1 MVFLKRW
8 YFCKKKLPHIFLSLG
23 SNTGNKRNHLTSA
36 LNGLQQEA
44 VRLHKVSSFYW
55 SPAWGFDG
63 FPFLNLVAELE
74 TELKPEALLGLIHRL
89 ERQAGRIRTGNG
101 YENRPLDIDILTYGN
116 AIIRTKELQVP
127 HPLLHKRRFVL
138 VPWNEIAPDFVV
150 PRYEKTVA
158 ELLSL
163 CGDTTPVIRM
173 NEKSDLTPIPFDF
186 IVLEGNIG
194 AGKTTLARLF
204 ADEYQ
209 AKLITERFEENPFL
223 PKFYEDPK
231 RYAFPLEMSFLAD
244 RYQQLTDELLA
255 PDLFSPFTIA
265 DYYVIKSLIF
275 AGVTLDDDEYELYRK
290 IFNFMYREMKKPDLY
305 VYLYRTTDDLLKN
318 IAKRGREYEKNI
330 TADYLK
336 QVHEGYMKFIRSQ
349 RELNVLIL
357 DITGVDFVK
366 NPRYYQTIK
375 DIIAHTPK
383 TPEVRRIKIE
393 PDE

>member
-1 MVFLKRW
+1 MPLA
-8 YFCKKKLPHIFLSLG
+8 YLSLG
-23 SNTGNKRNHLTSA
+23 ANTGRKRENILHA
-36 LNGLQQEA
+36 LKELDKRAGTVRA
-44 VRLHKVSSFYW
+44 VSPAYR

-63 FPFLNLVAELE
+63 APFVNVTAALDTPLE
-74 TELKPEALLGLIHRL
+74 PEALLDVIHTL
-89 ERQAGRIRTGNG
+89 EKEAGRRRSGRG
-101 YENRPLDIDILTYGN
+101 YDNRPLDIDILTYGDLVVQTERLR
-116 AIIRTKELQVP
+116 IP

-138 VPWNEIAPDFVV
+138 RPWYDIAPDFRV
-150 PRYEKTVA
+150 PGFDKTVG

-163 CGDTTPVIRM
+163 CDDSTPVIRM
-173 NEKSDLTPIPFDF
+173 SEQSELTPIPFDF
-186 IVLEGNIG
+186 IVFEGNIG
-194 AGKTTLARLF
+194 AGKTTLATML
-204 ADEYQ
+204 ADEYG

-244 RYQQLTDELLA
+244 RYQQLIDELTS
-255 PDLFSPFTIA
+255 PDLFSPFTVS

-275 AGVTLDDDEYELYRK
+275 AGVTLEDEEYELYRK
-290 IFNFMYREMKKPDLY
+290 IFNIMYRDIKKPDLY

-336 QVHEGYMKFIRSQ
+336 SVHEGYMKFIRSQ

-357 DITGVDFVK
+357 DITGVDFVA
-366 NPRYYQTIK
+366 NPGYYRTIK

-383 TPEVRRIKIE
+383 TPETRRIKIE
-393 PDE
+393 ADE